1 MRGARM
7 MLARMTRVRM
17 TPASSVA
24 LVVVL
29 CFAALTAGCVQGP
42 NYKRPATN
50 APDTF
55 RDVAAAPTGAAGAAA
70 PAAGATGAA
79 SAAPSIGDAK
89 WWDVF
94 QDEQLQ
100 SLIKTGLA
108 QNFNVRIAATR
119 ILQAEAQLGITRSA
133 QYPQASAGVTG
144 LGERTRQAGVNN
156 GNPVQLGVAQVQ
168 GTLAWELDFW
178 GKFRRATEGSQ
189 AQLLATQWGQR
200 AVVTTLVSQIASAY
214 FDLRALDLQLEIS
227 KRTLDS
233 RQESLRLTQVRERG
247 GATSLVDVRQ
257 AEQLVYT
264 ATSEIAAL
272 EREIAQQENFI
283 SVLLGN
289 NPSPVTRGRA
299 LSEQPHAADV
309 PAGLPSSLL
318 ERRPDIQQTEQLL
331 VAANANIGV
340 ARAAYF
346 PQITLTGNGG
356 FQSTALS
363 TLFTGAAGVWSV
375 AAALSQPIFT
385 AGRTRSQV
393 ALAEAR
399 EQELVLTYQQAI
411 KQAFR
416 EVSDALIGYRKTREF
431 REQQGLLVGSAQ
443 DARRLA
449 QLRYE
454 GGATSYLEV
463 LDADTRLFSAELG
476 FAQAQ
481 SNELA
486 SLVEIYRAL
495 GGGWQP

>member
-1 MRGARM
+1 MKPAGRPVMKRLLLVAILP
-7 MLARMTRVRM
+7 LAACTV
-17 TPASSVA
+17 
-24 LVVVL
+24 
-29 CFAALTAGCVQGP
+29 GP
-42 NYKRPATN
+42 NYKRPATM
-50 APDTF
+50 PLDSF
-55 RDVAAAPTGAAGAAA
+55 RDVAGAAGAAA
-70 PAAGATGAA
+70 AA
-79 SAAPSIGDAK
+79 AAPTSIGDAK
-89 WWDVF
+89 WWDLF
-94 QDEQLQ
+94 QDDQLQ

-108 QNFNVRIAATR
+108 QSYSVKIAAAR
-119 ILQAEAQLGITRSA
+119 IMQAEAQLGITRSA
-133 QYPQASAGVTG
+133 QYPQASAGVTSG
-144 LGERTRQAGVNN
+144 YQRTRQAGVNN
-156 GNPVQLGVAQVQ
+156 GNPVTFGAGQIQ
-168 GTLAWELDFW
+168 GTLSWELDFW
-178 GKFRRATEGSQ
+178 GKFRRSTEAAQ

-200 AVVTTLVSQIASAY
+200 AVVTTLISQIANAY
-214 FDLRALDLQLEIS
+214 FDLRGLDLQLDIA

-264 ATSEIAAL
+264 ATSEIAQL

-283 SVLLGN
+283 SVLIGN
-289 NPSPVTRGRA
+289 NPTPVTRGRA
-299 LSEQPHAADV
+299 LTEQPHSTDV
-309 PAGLPSSLL
+309 PAGLPSNLL
-318 ERRPDIQQTEQLL
+318 ERRPDIQQAEQLL

-346 PQITLTGNGG
+346 PQISLTGTGG

-363 TLFTGAAGVWSV
+363 TLFTGASAVWTAG
-375 AAALSQPIFT
+375 ATLAQPIFT

-393 ALAEAR
+393 KLAEAR
-399 EQELVLTYQQAI
+399 EQELVLTYQQTI

-431 REQQGLLVGSAQ
+431 REQQALLVGSAQ

-463 LDADTRLFSAELG
+463 LDADTRLFTAELG
-476 FAQAQ
+476 LAQAQ
-481 SNELA
+481 AGELA

-495 GGGWQP
+495 GGGWQS